1 VAPKIVLLPGDGIGP
16 EVTAA
21 AVEVL
26 SRLATFDFAEFPF
39 GAAAIECFGTPLP
52 AEALAEC
59 RSADAVLVGA
69 VGTACQQAAP
79 GAPTVGA
86 GLLRLRAELRL
97 YANIR
102 PVRAWPAL
110 GGLGPLRADLVTG
123 ADFVIV
129 RELAGGLY
137 SGVAER
143 TADHAYDTCVYT
155 AAAIERIAEV
165 AFRLASAPGRH
176 GRVTSVDKA
185 NVLETSRLWRETL
198 TSVGEQRFPDIEL
211 RHLLVDAA
219 ALALISAPRQ
229 FDVLVTENMFGDI
242 LSDEAAA
249 VTGSLGMLPSASLG
263 DEARGL
269 FEPVHGS
276 APDISGAGIANPC
289 GAILSA
295 AMLLRQLT
303 GYEREAEAI
312 ELAVARA
319 LAQGAR
325 TPDVGG
331 TATTADVTRA
341 VLAELG

>member
-1 VAPKIVLLPGDGIGP
+1 MAPKIVLLPGDGIGP

-26 SRLATFDFAEFPF
+26 SRLADFEFAEFPF
-39 GAAAIECFGTPLP
+39 GATAIKYCGTPLM

-69 VGTACQQAAP
+69 VGTATHETAP
-79 GAPTVGA
+79 DVPKAGA
-86 GLLRLRAELRL
+86 GLLRLRSELQL

-102 PVRAWPAL
+102 PVRAWSAL
-110 GGLGPLRADLVTG
+110 SGLGPLRADLVTG
-123 ADFVIV
+123 ADLIIV
-129 RELAGGLY
+129 RELTGGLY
-137 SGVAER
+137 AGVAQR
-143 TADHAYDTCVYT
+143 SADHAYDTCTYT
-155 AAAIERIAEV
+155 VAEIERIAHV
-165 AFRLASAPGRH
+165 AFRLASRPGRR

-198 TSVGEQRFPDIEL
+198 TAVGQQKFPDLEL

-219 ALALISAPRQ
+219 ALALISDPRQ

-249 VTGSLGMLPSASLG
+249 ITGSLGMLPSASLG
-263 DEARGL
+263 DEAVAL

-276 APDISGAGIANPC
+276 APDIAGAGIANPC

-295 AMLLRQLT
+295 ALLLRHLP
-303 GYEREAEAI
+303 GREREAESI
-312 ELAVARA
+312 EIAVAGA
-319 LAQGAR
+319 LAQGIL
-325 TPDVGG
+325 TPDIGG

-341 VLAELG
+341 VLDRLG